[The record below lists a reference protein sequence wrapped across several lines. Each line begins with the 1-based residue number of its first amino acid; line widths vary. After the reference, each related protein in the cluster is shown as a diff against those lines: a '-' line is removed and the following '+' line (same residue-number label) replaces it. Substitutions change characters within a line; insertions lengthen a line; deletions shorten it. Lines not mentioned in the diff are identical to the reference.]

1 MAEPQSLCWFGA
13 EAELPTDHRAQGKP
27 TDSMPPVTG
36 GLEETASPA
45 QRLEEEEDA
54 GRPSRRY
61 SCAERIPRMT
71 GTGFAA
77 FTPCHV
83 GVKKL

>member
-1 MAEPQSLCWFGA
+1 
-13 EAELPTDHRAQGKP
+13 
-27 TDSMPPVTG
+27 MPPVTG

-54 GRPSRRY
+54 GRTSGRH
-61 SCAERIPRMT
+61 SCAERIPGMA

-77 FTPCHV
+77 FTSCDV